1 VVCLLSCAE
10 TLYLSYVAY
19 LKSLSVTDRFHYLCS
34 CCWSTKPE
42 YTFLQFF
49 GGPMISVTSL
59 TRKPFITVY
68 HWPPGTFLTRTF
80 MFFFLLYV
88 WGNSTNLV
96 SCCSHLFFQQSL
108 ISTLGR
114 LLRLL
119 TWYSYCIINFGVSL
133 KTDQLWRLCPLYSTG
148 WQLVCHSITLIWS
161 AASMNNN
168 RNTNILVWNIRG
180 INSSEKWDALRVKIS
195 ESSCQIVCL

>member
-19 LKSLSVTDRFHYLCS
+19 LQSLCVSDRFHYLCS

-68 HWPPGTFLTRTF
+68 HWPPRNFLNHTF
-80 MFFFLLYV
+80 MFFFLLYL

-96 SCCSHLFFQQSL
+96 SCCSPLFSAISDQHTGETTQITHLIL
-108 ISTLGR
+108 ILHHQFWSFSEDRSTLEAMSFIQYWMATC
-114 LLRLL
+114 LSFSNPYLIC
-119 TWYSYCIINFGVSL
+119 SIN
-133 KTDQLWRLCPLYSTG
+133 
-148 WQLVCHSITLIWS
+148 
-161 AASMNNN
+161 
-168 RNTNILVWNIRG
+168 
-180 INSSEKWDALRVKIS
+180 E
-195 ESSCQIVCL
+195 